1 MATKGFTIEQENSG
15 KYFYSQYKTEKFKRS
30 EYDNMH
36 SDSKQKMNELF
47 HKVSDSLAKYIFTV
61 PNNNVQLYID
71 VGMLLGDNG
80 YRRVKQS
87 RFLLNIKWMDLENKN
102 YNCVI
107 AKLNQVEYLSF
118 ISMFELTY
126 MGF

>member
-1 MATKGFTIEQENSG
+1 MTKRGFTIEEENSG

-36 SDSKQKMNELF
+36 SDSKQRMNDLF
-47 HKVSDSLAKYIFTV
+47 HKISDSLAKYIFTV

-87 RFLLNIKWMDLENKN
+87 SFLVNIRWMDLETKN

-107 AKLNQVEYLSF
+107 AKLRQVEYLLF

>member
-1 MATKGFTIEQENSG
+1 MTKRGFTIEEENSG

-36 SDSKQKMNELF
+36 SDSKQRMNDLF
-47 HKVSDSLAKYIFTV
+47 HKISDSLAKYIFTV
-61 PNNNVQLYID
+61 SNNDVQIYID

-80 YRRVKQS
+80 YRHVKQS
-87 RFLLNIKWMDLENKN
+87 KFLLNIKWMDLETKN
-102 YNCVI
+102 YNSVI
-107 AKLNQVEYLSF
+107 VKLRQVEYLSF
-118 ISMFELTY
+118 MSMFELIY

>member
-36 SDSKQKMNELF
+36 SDSKQKMNDLF

>member
-1 MATKGFTIEQENSG
+1 MTKRGFTIEEENSG

-36 SDSKQKMNELF
+36 SDSKQRMNDLF
-47 HKVSDSLAKYIFTV
+47 HKISDSLAKYIFTV
-61 PNNNVQLYID
+61 SNNDVQIYID

-87 RFLLNIKWMDLENKN
+87 SFLVNIRWMDLETKN

-107 AKLNQVEYLSF
+107 AKLKQSEYLSF

>member
-1 MATKGFTIEQENSG
+1 MTKRGFTIEEENSG

-30 EYDNMH
+30 EYDNMY
-36 SDSKQKMNELF
+36 SDSKQRMNDLF
-47 HKVSDSLAKYIFTV
+47 HKISDSLAKYIFTV
-61 PNNNVQLYID
+61 SNNDVQIYID

-87 RFLLNIKWMDLENKN
+87 SFLVNIRWMDLETKN

-107 AKLNQVEYLSF
+107 AKLKQSEYLSF

>member
-1 MATKGFTIEQENSG
+1 MTKRGFTIEEENSG

-30 EYDNMH
+30 EYDNMY
-36 SDSKQKMNELF
+36 SDSKQRMNDLF
-47 HKVSDSLAKYIFTV
+47 HKISDSLAKYIFTV
-61 PNNNVQLYID
+61 SNNDVQIYID

-87 RFLLNIKWMDLENKN
+87 SFLVNIRWMDLETKN

-107 AKLNQVEYLSF
+107 AKLKQSEYLLF